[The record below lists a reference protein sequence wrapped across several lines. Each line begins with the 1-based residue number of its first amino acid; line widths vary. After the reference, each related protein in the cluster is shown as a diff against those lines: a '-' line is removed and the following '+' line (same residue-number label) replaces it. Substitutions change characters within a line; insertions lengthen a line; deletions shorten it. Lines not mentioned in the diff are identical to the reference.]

1 MQGILESESSYAHVL
16 LQGIYSGF
24 YATSEQSMTINN
36 MPPDAATAEIVNG
49 SGAVVASSQVSSGV
63 AHINLA
69 KYLQPLDVSVRVY
82 DANNVLVATT
92 QGEVKA
98 YGGDVYTIK

>member
-1 MQGILESESSYAHVL
+1 
-16 LQGIYSGF
+16 
-24 YATSEQSMTINN
+24 MTINN